1 VAVAVAVAVA
11 VDCVLRMQRVVFADT
26 DGDSMAD
33 IGSEQAPAGDAELA
47 GQLGA
52 REIDSGFHGPFGVLC
67 PARTP
72 VPYSHSNKGSTMRG
86 PG

>member
-1 VAVAVAVAVA
+1 MA

-26 DGDSMAD
+26 DGDGVAD
-33 IGSEQAPAGDAELA
+33 IGSEQAPAGVAELT

-52 REIDSGFHGPFGVLC
+52 IEVDGFHGPFGVLR

-72 VPYSHSNKGSTMRG
+72 VPYSHSNKRSMMRG

>member
-1 VAVAVAVAVA
+1 MVVA
-11 VDCVLRMQRVVFADT
+11 VDCVLRMERVVFADT
-26 DGDSMAD
+26 DGDGVAD

-52 REIDSGFHGPFGVLC
+52 REIDGV
-67 PARTP
+67 PRAVRRVVTGQNARALF
-72 VPYSHSNKGSTMRG
+72 SLEQKFDDEG